1 MSELAIFPAT
11 LGDSG
16 VYTCQSVSLN
26 DAGAVANVTV
36 IVTSGKKIGG
46 KIQIRYVKLKKSF
59 NISKV
64 VYHIF
69 QESNMPQFWKKILV
83 HRDISF

>member
-46 KIQIRYVKLKKSF
+46 KIQIRYVKLKKNF
-59 NISKV
+59 
-64 VYHIF
+64 
-69 QESNMPQFWKKILV
+69 
-83 HRDISF
+83 

>member
-1 MSELAIFPAT
+1 MSELAIFPVT

-46 KIQIRYVKLKKSF
+46 KIQMVRKIGGKIQIK
-59 NISKV
+59 
-64 VYHIF
+64 F
-69 QESNMPQFWKKILV
+69 QIKTFFFI
-83 HRDISF
+83 

>member
-46 KIQIRYVKLKKSF
+46 KIQIKCQIKTL
-59 NISKV
+59 IPKV
-64 VYHIF
+64 ASSTI
-69 QESNMPQFWKKILV
+69 
-83 HRDISF
+83 